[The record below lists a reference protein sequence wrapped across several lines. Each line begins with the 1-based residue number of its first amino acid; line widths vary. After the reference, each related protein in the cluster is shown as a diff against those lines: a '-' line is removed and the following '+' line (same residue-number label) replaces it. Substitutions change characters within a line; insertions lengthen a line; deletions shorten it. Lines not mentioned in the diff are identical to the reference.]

1 MSPPHNGGTGNYIRT
16 RHIMNRINILSKQL
30 ADKIAA
36 GEVVERPA
44 SVVKELLENSL
55 DAQSTSIE
63 IIIEDSGLKSI
74 KVIDNGQG
82 IEVDDLQQACLRHAT
97 SKINSDSD
105 LTNIMT
111 LGFRGEALASISAVS
126 RLTICSA
133 AAGGQIAM
141 QLYSEGGEIKNITET
156 VRTQGTTI
164 EVCNLFYNTPARLK
178 FLKTKSTEMAHI
190 TRVITELALAYP
202 EIEFKLM
209 HNQKQMI
216 NCLRHSSV
224 LQRIEVL
231 LGKEFSEDLVP
242 LSLKISPLKISGFI
256 SRAGCGY
263 SSRKHQ
269 YLFVNNRCVAD
280 KTMSHAIVQGYNT
293 FLMEKKFP
301 AALIFMQTSPQ
312 MIDVNVH
319 PSKRE
324 IRFQQASM
332 VHDLMAKAIK
342 DALVD
347 KHNLPDLAVNQ
358 QRLDKQSQGSPIRSA
373 SGEASQFKQSYALR
387 QDSEAK
393 LFSIADAE
401 TLFSQKEEQVKFC
414 GKRGD
419 YLQVHSTYIVTQD
432 EKGLVVLDQHA
443 AHERIIFDQLF
454 KQFKQKKVEKQKLLL
469 PITLHLN
476 AEEFSLI
483 NEHKQTFAQLGF
495 EIEDFGDNS
504 LAIYSYPAILG
515 KIDIKS
521 ELQLIAAE
529 IAEFDISPDI
539 DAKIGQFL
547 ASIACH
553 SAVRANQELS
563 GEKIDCLLQ
572 SLWQTEAPYTC
583 PHGRPTVI
591 TISWLDLEKKF
602 QRK

>member
-1 MSPPHNGGTGNYIRT
+1 MS
-16 RHIMNRINILSKQL
+16 RINILSKQL

-55 DAQSTSIE
+55 DAMSTSLEVIV
-63 IIIEDSGLKSI
+63 EDSGLKSI

-82 IEVDDLQQACLRHAT
+82 IEADDLRQACLRHAT

-105 LTNIMT
+105 LTNIIT

-133 AAGGQIAM
+133 ADGAQTAM
-141 QLYSEGGEIKNITET
+141 QLYSEGGDVRKITET
-156 VRTQGTTI
+156 VRTKGTTV

-190 TRVITELALAYP
+190 IRVVTELALAYP
-202 EIEFKLM
+202 EIEFKLS
-209 HNQKQMI
+209 HNQKQVI

-231 LGKEFSEDLVP
+231 LGKEFAQNLVP
-242 LSLKISPLKISGFI
+242 LSLKIAPLKISGYI
-256 SRAGCGY
+256 SMAGCGY
-263 SSRKHQ
+263 SGRKHQ
-269 YLFVNNRCVAD
+269 YLFVNNRSVAD

-301 AALIFMQTSPQ
+301 AALIFIQTPAE

-332 VHDLMAKAIK
+332 VHDLLAKAIK

-347 KHNLPDLAVNQ
+347 KHNLPDIAKYQPQIGKSFPNSNNIFKHSQANQ
-358 QRLDKQSQGSPIRSA
+358 IKQGYAQRQL
-373 SGEASQFKQSYALR
+373 
-387 QDSEAK
+387 SEEK
-393 LFSIADAE
+393 LFSIADAQ
-401 TLFSQKEEQVKFC
+401 TLFSRQEEQFKPQ

-432 EKGLVVLDQHA
+432 ERGLVVLDQHA

-454 KQFKQKKVEKQKLLL
+454 KQFKQKKIEKQKLLL
-469 PITLHLN
+469 PIMLHLN
-476 AEEFSLI
+476 PEEFSLI
-483 NEHKQTFAQLGF
+483 NQHKETFGQLGF

-504 LAIYSYPAILG
+504 LAIYSYPAVLG

-521 ELQLIAAE
+521 ELQAIAAE
-529 IAEFDISPDI
+529 IAEFDISPDF
-539 DAKIGQFL
+539 DAKISQFL

-563 GEKIDCLLQ
+563 SEKIACLLQ
-572 SLWQTEAPYTC
+572 SLWQTQAPHTC

-591 TISWLDLEKKF
+591 TISWSDLEKKF